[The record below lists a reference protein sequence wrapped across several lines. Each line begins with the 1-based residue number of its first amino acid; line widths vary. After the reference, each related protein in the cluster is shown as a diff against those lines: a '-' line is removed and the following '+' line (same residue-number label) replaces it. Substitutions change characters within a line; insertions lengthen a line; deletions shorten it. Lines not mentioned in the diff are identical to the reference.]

1 MKFNTKN
8 LTITNSYANYEV
20 LEKVSKSYTN
30 MHGITSDLVVNVTT
44 NIEMTWSFKS
54 YNQLTNEVEI
64 DIHIDES
71 VRYTDDYTEK
81 FLLNIVES
89 RALFSMIEDEVEQD
103 ASEYGLC
110 EWLEQDAYVEFERI
124 EDTILNEY

>member
-1 MKFNTKN
+1 MQFNTKN

-20 LEKVSKSYTN
+20 LEN
-30 MHGITSDLVVNVTT
+30 DVTT
-44 NIEMTWSFKS
+44 NIEVTWSFKS

-64 DIHIDES
+64 NLHIDES

-89 RALFSMIEDEVEQD
+89 RALFEMIEDEVEQD

-110 EWLEQDAYVEFERI
+110 EWLDTEEDHTQEYRLNLIPDELYEF
-124 EDTILNEY
+124 

>member
-1 MKFNTKN
+1 MQFNPKN

-20 LEKVSKSYTN
+20 LEN
-30 MHGITSDLVVNVTT
+30 GVTT
-44 NIEMTWSFKS
+44 NIEITWSFRT
-54 YNQLTNEVEI
+54 YNPIFNTVKI

-103 ASEYGLC
+103 ATEYGLL
-110 EWLEQDAYVEFERI
+110 EWLDQNERREYEQDEEFYI
-124 EDTILNEY
+124 